1 MPADFRDL
9 RGNPRAFLKRAA
21 FRSAFTRETRE
32 QSEDEFFMTKIILD
46 GMGGDNAPEEIVKG
60 AVCAVNADKELSVVI
75 TGDEG
80 KISPVL
86 AGLSYEKER
95 ISLVHCT
102 EVITNDDVPT
112 LAIRQKKDSSL
123 VVALKMLK
131 EDESAKGFVSAGSTG
146 AVLTGA
152 LLRVG
157 RIRGVSR
164 PAVCPVLPTAKEG
177 KVLIID
183 AGANAEC
190 KPVNLA
196 HFAIMGTAYAKANLG
211 IANPRVGLVTNGTE
225 EHKGDP
231 LHQEAHELLKK
242 LPGICFVGNVE
253 GRDIMSGDI
262 DVAVC
267 DGFSGNIA
275 LKTTEGTAMAVMKI
289 IKKNISES
297 FWAKVGYALF
307 MRKAFKKIKRVMD
320 YNKYGGAVLLG
331 IEKVVV
337 KSHGSSKADSI
348 CASLLQA
355 KEAAEHNVTENIKAL
370 LSEADLENLGASE
383 S

>member
-1 MPADFRDL
+1 MI
-9 RGNPRAFLKRAA
+9 
-21 FRSAFTRETRE
+21 
-32 QSEDEFFMTKIILD
+32 KIVVD
-46 GMGGDNAPEEIVKG
+46 AMGGDNAPKEIVKG
-60 AVCAVNADKELSVVI
+60 AVQALQRDAELSVVL
-75 TGDEG
+75 TGDKA
-80 KISPVL
+80 KIEPCL
-86 AGLSYEKER
+86 AGMAYDAARLQV
-95 ISLVHCT
+95 VHCS

-131 EDESAKGFVSAGSTG
+131 EDEEAQGFVSAGSTG

-157 RIRGVSR
+157 RIRGISR
-164 PAVCPVLPTAKEG
+164 PAVCPMLPTATG
-177 KVLIID
+177 GRVLIID

-196 HFAIMGTAYAKANLG
+196 HFAIMGTAYAKASG

-231 LHQEAHELLKK
+231 LHQEAHALLKT
-242 LPGICFVGNVE
+242 LPGINFVGNVE

-275 LKTTEGTAMAVMKI
+275 LKTVEGTASAVMKI
-289 IKKNISES
+289 IKGSIMQS
-297 FWAKVGYALF
+297 FSAKLGYALF
-307 MRKAFKKIKRVMD
+307 MKKAFKNIKEKMD
-320 YNKYGGAVLLG
+320 YHKYGGAVLLG

-337 KSHGSSKADSI
+337 KSHGSSNADSI
-348 CASLLQA
+348 CASVLQA
-355 KEAAEHNVTENIKAL
+355 KDAAANGLIADIKKLLEGVDWEAAAAAGTGAEH
-370 LSEADLENLGASE
+370 
-383 S
+383 

>member
-1 MPADFRDL
+1 
-9 RGNPRAFLKRAA
+9 
-21 FRSAFTRETRE
+21 
-32 QSEDEFFMTKIILD
+32 MTKIILD
-46 GMGGDNAPEEIVKG
+46 GMGGDNAPSEIVKG
-60 AVCAVNADKELSVVI
+60 AVMAVNKDKGLSVVI
-75 TGDEG
+75 TGEEE
-80 KISPVL
+80 KIKKAL
-86 AGLSYEKER
+86 AGELYDASR
-95 ISLVHCT
+95 LTVINCT

-157 RIRGVSR
+157 RIRGVTR

-177 KVLIID
+177 KVLLID

-190 KPVNLA
+190 KPVNLC

-211 IANPRVGLVTNGTE
+211 IENPRVGLVTNGTE

-231 LHQEAHELLKK
+231 LHQEAHNLLKT
-242 LPGICFVGNVE
+242 LPGINFVGNVE

-275 LKTTEGTAMAVMKI
+275 LKTTEGTAMAVMSI
-289 IKKNISES
+289 IKKNIKAS
-297 FWAKVGYALF
+297 FRAKVGYALF
-307 MRKAFKKIKRVMD
+307 MKKAFKNIKKVMD

-337 KSHGSSKADSI
+337 KSHGSSKAESI

-355 KEAAEHNVTENIKAL
+355 KEAADNCVVEKIKGM
-370 LSEADLENLGASE
+370 LSEADLESVGAE
-383 S
+383 V